1 MEDQKL
7 DYRNA
12 QVYKTKHTAAHQIV
26 KKTNFK
32 TNTLVIPS
40 VKKIYIANYFI
51 QYLLYLQSI
60 FLKLL
65 IYDYY

>member
-32 TNTLVIPS
+32 TNILVIPS
-40 VKKIYIANYFI
+40 VKKIQQATLSSICFI
-51 QYLLYLQSI
+51 YKAFFKNLNL
-60 FLKLL
+60 
-65 IYDYY
+65 